1 MNRPLRALFVAP
13 ELAPWV
19 KAGGLA
25 EVSRD
30 LPRALADAGADVRL
44 LVPAFP
50 ALRAAFP
57 AARERAR
64 FDAPGG
70 SLAAARLLEA
80 SATPQIYLVECDA
93 YYARAGGPYG
103 GPDDADWPDNHLRFG
118 LLSRVAALL
127 GSAAS
132 PLAWRP
138 DIVHCNDWPC
148 GLAPAYLAHA
158 RGQRAAT
165 VMTVHNLAYQG
176 IFPRRALEE
185 LALPHGSFA
194 AEGLEYHGKLS
205 FLKAGLHYATKLS
218 TVSPSYAREILRP
231 DLGFGL
237 DGLLRR
243 RAHDLAGILNGIDT
257 DTWNPARDPHL
268 VSRYDAAS
276 LEAKRPNKSA
286 LQLELGLPQDGDAPL
301 LGMVSRLVAQKGADL
316 VIGIAAEIVRAGAQ
330 IAVLGSGE
338 RAIENALL
346 ELAQRHSRAI
356 AVRIGFSEPL
366 AHRIEAGA
374 DVFLMPSRFEP
385 CGLNQLYSMRYG
397 TPPVV
402 RRTGGLADS
411 VVDAVA
417 ESQRAGTAT
426 GFVFDESSP
435 RALLGA
441 LRRALAAARD
451 PVAWRAIQRAG
462 MAREAG
468 WRRAAREY
476 LELYRRALSG
486 EKSPSPLRGGGP

>member
-1 MNRPLRALFVAP
+1 MNRLPRVLFVAP

-30 LPRALADAGADVRL
+30 LPRALVDAGVDVRL

-57 AARERAR
+57 AARELAR
-64 FDAPGG
+64 LDTPGG

-80 SATPQIYLVECDA
+80 SAPPPIYLVDCDS

-103 GPDDADWPDNHLRFG
+103 GPDGADWPDNHLRFG
-118 LLSRVAALL
+118 LLCRIAALL

-138 DIVHCNDWPC
+138 DIVHCNDWPS

-158 RGQRAAT
+158 GGKRTAT

-185 LALPHGSFA
+185 LGLPPGSFA

-205 FLKAGLHYATKLS
+205 FLKAGLHYATMLS
-218 TVSPSYAREILRP
+218 TVSPSYAREILHP

-237 DGLLRR
+237 DGLLKH
-243 RAHDLAGILNGIDT
+243 RADDLAGILNGIDT
-257 DTWNPARDPHL
+257 DTWDPARDPHL
-268 VSRYDAAS
+268 VSRYDAAR

-286 LQLELGLPQDGDAPL
+286 LQLELGLPQNGDALL
-301 LGMVSRLVAQKGADL
+301 LGMVGRLVGQKGVDL
-316 VIGIAAEIVRAGAQ
+316 VIGIAAEVVRAGAQ
-330 IAVLGSGE
+330 IAVLGRGE
-338 RAIENALL
+338 REIENALL
-346 ELAQRHSRAI
+346 GLAKRHSGAI
-356 AVRIGFSEPL
+356 AVRIGFSESL

-385 CGLNQLYSMRYG
+385 CGLNQMYSMRYG

-411 VVDAVA
+411 VVDAA
-417 ESQRAGTAT
+417 EESLRAGTAT

-435 RALLGA
+435 RAFLGA

-451 PVAWRAIQRAG
+451 PLVWCAIQRAG
-462 MAREAG
+462 MARDAS
-468 WRRAAREY
+468 WSRAAREY
-476 LELYRRALSG
+476 LDLYRRALS
-486 EKSPSPLRGGGP
+486 SSVDLRQ